1 MRVEVVRHGDFV
13 VSEGRRDEPDS
24 EGLAR
29 AAEARDGVEGLLRL
43 EGGDWGREGRGLVVE
58 GREEAVGD
66 VSEGDEEREVARGL
80 RVRMVRVTASKGID
94 GQ

>member
-24 EGLAR
+24 EGRAR

-43 EGGDWGREGRGLVVE
+43 QGGDGGREGRGLVVE

-66 VSEGDEEREVARGL
+66 VS
-80 RVRMVRVTASKGID
+80 
-94 GQ
+94 